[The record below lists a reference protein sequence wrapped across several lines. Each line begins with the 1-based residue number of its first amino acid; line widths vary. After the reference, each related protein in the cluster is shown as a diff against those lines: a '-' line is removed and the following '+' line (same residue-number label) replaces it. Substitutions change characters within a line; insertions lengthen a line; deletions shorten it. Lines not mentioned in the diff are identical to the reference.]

1 MNTNNENKDLKKDL
15 NKESNEDLKKDL
27 NTESNEDLKKDLNT
41 ESNEDLENDLN
52 TESNKDLKKESK
64 KDSNSRKVKK
74 IDLKEL
80 RRKSKEKRI
89 QNKKNLKHGSYS
101 MGAITIFIAII
112 VVLNLVLQ
120 EVPSKYREID
130 LSSQKLYSIGDQT
143 KKVLKKLDKDVEIYY
158 IAQSGSES
166 SDIQKLLEKY
176 EEGSDHIKVEQKD
189 PAVNPKFV
197 SQYTS
202 DGVSN
207 NSVIVVCGDKNKVI
221 DNNSLYETSI
231 NYQTYS
237 SEVTGFDGEGQIT
250 SAINYVTSDNMP
262 VMYTLEGHDEAT
274 MSDTLK
280 DTIQKANIDIQSLN
294 LLTMDSVPDDADI
307 LFIFAPAK
315 DISEDEASKIISYL
329 ENGGK
334 ALIVSNYS
342 SEEMPNFASVL
353 ENYGVK
359 TADGIVLEG
368 DTNHYISQNPSY
380 LLPNIESN
388 DITSS
393 LSSGSRYILMPLAQ
407 GIVKSDNY
415 RDSLEITDILTTSD
429 SAYSKVNVEDMQTME
444 KESDDI
450 DGPFALGVSITE
462 TLDDDKETQIVYYSS
477 EALFNDQMNTMVS
490 GANYE
495 LISASVNWM
504 CESEEDTN
512 TVSIASKSYDTSTL
526 TIPAA
531 DASFWSIFV
540 TAVVPVVILV
550 IGGCIWMKR
559 RKQ

>member
-1 MNTNNENKDLKKDL
+1 MKTNNENKELNKDSNKDLNKDLNKGSNEDL
-15 NKESNEDLKKDL
+15 NKESNKDVTKKT
-27 NTESNEDLKKDLNT
+27 NKESNSEKF
-41 ESNEDLENDLN
+41 
-52 TESNKDLKKESK
+52 
-64 KDSNSRKVKK
+64 KK
-74 IDLKEL
+74 IDFKEL
-80 RRKSKEKRI
+80 RKKSKEKRI

-101 MGAITIFIAII
+101 MGVITIFIAII

-130 LSSQKLYSIGDQT
+130 LSTQKLYSIGDQT

-221 DNNSLYETSI
+221 DNNSLYETTV

-250 SAINYVTSDNMP
+250 SAINYVTSDSMP

-429 SAYSKVNVEDMQTME
+429 GSYSKVNVEDMQTME

-450 DGPFALGVSITE
+450 DGPFAVGVSITE
-462 TLDDDKETQIVYYSS
+462 NLDDEKETQIVYYSS

-504 CESEEDTN
+504 CESEEDSN
-512 TVSIASKSYDTSTL
+512 TISIASKSYDTSTL

-550 IGGCIWMKR
+550 IGGGIWMKR

>member
-1 MNTNNENKDLKKDL
+1 MKTNNENKELNKDLNKESNKDLKKDL

-27 NTESNEDLKKDLNT
+27 NK
-41 ESNEDLENDLN
+41 
-52 TESNKDLKKESK
+52 ESNKDLKKKSK
-64 KDSNSRKVKK
+64 KESNSKKFKK
-74 IDLKEL
+74 IDFKEL

-130 LSSQKLYSIGDQT
+130 LSTQKLYSIGDQT

-202 DGVSN
+202 NEVSN

-221 DNNSLYETSI
+221 DNNSLYETSV

-342 SEEMPNFASVL
+342 SEKMPNFASVL

-429 SAYSKVNVEDMQTME
+429 SSYSKVNVEDMQTME

-450 DGPFALGVSITE
+450 DGPFAVGVSITE
-462 TLDDDKETQIVYYSS
+462 NLDDDKETQLVYYSS

-504 CESEEDTN
+504 CESEEDSN
-512 TVSIASKSYDTSTL
+512 TISIASKSYDTSTL

-550 IGGCIWMKR
+550 IGGGIWMKR

>member
-1 MNTNNENKDLKKDL
+1 MKTNNENKELNKDSNKDLNKDLNKGSNEDL
-15 NKESNEDLKKDL
+15 NKESNKDVTKKT
-27 NTESNEDLKKDLNT
+27 NKESNGKKF
-41 ESNEDLENDLN
+41 
-52 TESNKDLKKESK
+52 
-64 KDSNSRKVKK
+64 KK
-74 IDLKEL
+74 IDFKEL
-80 RRKSKEKRI
+80 QKKSKEKRI

-130 LSSQKLYSIGDQT
+130 LSTQKLYSIGDQT

-221 DNNSLYETSI
+221 DNNSLYETTV

-250 SAINYVTSDNMP
+250 SAINYVTSDSMP

-429 SAYSKVNVEDMQTME
+429 GSYSKVNIEDMQTME

-450 DGPFALGVSITE
+450 DGPFAVGVSITE
-462 TLDDDKETQIVYYSS
+462 NLDDEKETQIVYYSS

-504 CESEEDTN
+504 CESEEDSN
-512 TVSIASKSYDTSTL
+512 TISIASKSYDTSTL

-550 IGGCIWMKR
+550 IGGGIWMKR

>member
-1 MNTNNENKDLKKDL
+1 MKTNNENKELNKDSNKDLNKDLNKGSNEDL
-15 NKESNEDLKKDL
+15 NKESNKDVTKKT
-27 NTESNEDLKKDLNT
+27 NKESNGKKF
-41 ESNEDLENDLN
+41 
-52 TESNKDLKKESK
+52 
-64 KDSNSRKVKK
+64 KK
-74 IDLKEL
+74 IDFKEL
-80 RRKSKEKRI
+80 RKKSKEKRI

-130 LSSQKLYSIGDQT
+130 LSTQKLYSIGDQT

-221 DNNSLYETSI
+221 DNNSLYETTV

-250 SAINYVTSDNMP
+250 SAINYVTSDSMP

-359 TADGIVLEG
+359 TAGGIVLEG

-429 SAYSKVNVEDMQTME
+429 GSYSKVNVEDMQTME

-450 DGPFALGVSITE
+450 DGPFAVGVSITE
-462 TLDDDKETQIVYYSS
+462 NLDDEKETQIVYYSS

-504 CESEEDTN
+504 CKSEEDSN
-512 TVSIASKSYDTSTL
+512 TISIASKSYDTSTL

-550 IGGCIWMKR
+550 IGGGIWMKR

>member
-1 MNTNNENKDLKKDL
+1 MKTNNENKELNKDSNKDLNKDLNKGSNEDL
-15 NKESNEDLKKDL
+15 NKESNKDVTKKT
-27 NTESNEDLKKDLNT
+27 NKESNGKKF
-41 ESNEDLENDLN
+41 
-52 TESNKDLKKESK
+52 
-64 KDSNSRKVKK
+64 KK
-74 IDLKEL
+74 IDFKEL
-80 RRKSKEKRI
+80 RKKSKEKRI

-130 LSSQKLYSIGDQT
+130 LSTQKLYSIGDQT
-143 KKVLKKLDKDVEIYY
+143 KKVLKKLNKDVEIYY

-221 DNNSLYETSI
+221 DNNSLYETTV

-250 SAINYVTSDNMP
+250 SAINYVTSDSMP

-429 SAYSKVNVEDMQTME
+429 GSYSKVNVEDMQTME

-450 DGPFALGVSITE
+450 DGPFAVGVSITE
-462 TLDDDKETQIVYYSS
+462 NLDDEKETQIVYYSS
-477 EALFNDQMNTMVS
+477 EALFNDRMNTMVS

-504 CESEEDTN
+504 CESEEDSN
-512 TVSIASKSYDTSTL
+512 TISIASKSYDTSTL

-550 IGGCIWMKR
+550 IGGGIWMKR

>member
-1 MNTNNENKDLKKDL
+1 MKTNNENKELNKDSNKDLNKDLNKGSNEDL
-15 NKESNEDLKKDL
+15 NKESNKDVTKKT
-27 NTESNEDLKKDLNT
+27 NKESNGKKF
-41 ESNEDLENDLN
+41 
-52 TESNKDLKKESK
+52 
-64 KDSNSRKVKK
+64 KK
-74 IDLKEL
+74 IVFKEL
-80 RRKSKEKRI
+80 RKKSKEKRI

-130 LSSQKLYSIGDQT
+130 LSTQKLYSIGDQT

-221 DNNSLYETSI
+221 DNNSLYETTV

-237 SEVTGFDGEGQIT
+237 REVTGFDGEGQIT
-250 SAINYVTSDNMP
+250 SAINYVTSDSMP

-429 SAYSKVNVEDMQTME
+429 GSYSKVNVEDMQTME

-450 DGPFALGVSITE
+450 DGPFAVGVSITE
-462 TLDDDKETQIVYYSS
+462 NLDDEKETQIVYYSS

-504 CESEEDTN
+504 CESEEDSN
-512 TVSIASKSYDTSTL
+512 TISIASKSYDTSTL

-550 IGGCIWMKR
+550 IGGGIWMKR

>member
-1 MNTNNENKDLKKDL
+1 MKTNNENKELNKDSNKDLNKDLNKGSNEDL
-15 NKESNEDLKKDL
+15 NKESNKDVTKKT
-27 NTESNEDLKKDLNT
+27 NRESNGKKF
-41 ESNEDLENDLN
+41 
-52 TESNKDLKKESK
+52 
-64 KDSNSRKVKK
+64 KK
-74 IDLKEL
+74 IDFKEL
-80 RRKSKEKRI
+80 QRKSKEKRI

-130 LSSQKLYSIGDQT
+130 LSTQKLYSIGEQT

-202 DGVSN
+202 DGVCN

-221 DNNSLYETSI
+221 DNNSLYETTV

-237 SEVTGFDGEGQIT
+237 NEVTGFDGEGQIT
-250 SAINYVTSDNMP
+250 SAINYVTSDSMP

-429 SAYSKVNVEDMQTME
+429 GSYSKVNVEDMQTME

-450 DGPFALGVSITE
+450 DGPFAVGVSITE
-462 TLDDDKETQIVYYSS
+462 NLDDEKETQIVYYSS

-504 CESEEDTN
+504 CESEEDSN
-512 TVSIASKSYDTSTL
+512 TISIASKSYDTSTL

-550 IGGCIWMKR
+550 IGGGIWMKR

>member
-1 MNTNNENKDLKKDL
+1 MKTNNENKELNKDSNKDLNKDLNKGSNEDL
-15 NKESNEDLKKDL
+15 NKESNKDVTKKT
-27 NTESNEDLKKDLNT
+27 NKESNGKKF
-41 ESNEDLENDLN
+41 
-52 TESNKDLKKESK
+52 
-64 KDSNSRKVKK
+64 KK
-74 IDLKEL
+74 IDFKEL
-80 RRKSKEKRI
+80 RKKSKEKRI

-130 LSSQKLYSIGDQT
+130 LSTQKLYSIGDQT

-221 DNNSLYETSI
+221 DNNSLYETTV

-250 SAINYVTSDNMP
+250 SAINYVTSDSMP

-429 SAYSKVNVEDMQTME
+429 GSYSKVNVEDMQTME

-450 DGPFALGVSITE
+450 DGPFAVGVSITE
-462 TLDDDKETQIVYYSS
+462 NLDDEKETQIVYYSS

-504 CESEEDTN
+504 CESEEDSN
-512 TVSIASKSYDTSTL
+512 TISIASKSYDTSTL

-540 TAVVPVVILV
+540 TAVLPVVILV
-550 IGGCIWMKR
+550 IVGGIWMKR

>member
-1 MNTNNENKDLKKDL
+1 MKTNNENKELNKDSNKDLNKDLNKGSNEDL
-15 NKESNEDLKKDL
+15 NKESNKDVTKKT
-27 NTESNEDLKKDLNT
+27 NKESNGKKF
-41 ESNEDLENDLN
+41 
-52 TESNKDLKKESK
+52 
-64 KDSNSRKVKK
+64 KK
-74 IDLKEL
+74 IVFKEL
-80 RRKSKEKRI
+80 RKKSKEKRI

-130 LSSQKLYSIGDQT
+130 LSTQKLYSIGDQT

-221 DNNSLYETSI
+221 DNNSLYETTV

-250 SAINYVTSDNMP
+250 SAINYVTSDSMP

-429 SAYSKVNVEDMQTME
+429 GSYSKVNVEDMQTME

-450 DGPFALGVSITE
+450 DGPFAVGVSITE
-462 TLDDDKETQIVYYSS
+462 NLDDEKETQIVYYSS

-504 CESEEDTN
+504 CESEEDSN
-512 TVSIASKSYDTSTL
+512 TISIASKSYDTSTL

-550 IGGCIWMKR
+550 IGGGIWMKR

>member
-1 MNTNNENKDLKKDL
+1 MKTNNENKELNKDSNKDLNKDLNKGSNEDL
-15 NKESNEDLKKDL
+15 NKESNKDVTKK
-27 NTESNEDLKKDLNT
+27 T
-41 ESNEDLENDLN
+41 
-52 TESNKDLKKESK
+52 KKESNGK
-64 KDSNSRKVKK
+64 KFKK
-74 IDLKEL
+74 IDFKEL
-80 RRKSKEKRI
+80 RKKSKEKRI

-130 LSSQKLYSIGDQT
+130 LSTQKLYSIGDQT

-221 DNNSLYETSI
+221 DNNSLYETTV

-237 SEVTGFDGEGQIT
+237 NEVTGFDGEGQIT
-250 SAINYVTSDNMP
+250 SAINYVTSDSMP

-353 ENYGVK
+353 ENYSVK

-429 SAYSKVNVEDMQTME
+429 GSYSKVNVEDMQTME

-450 DGPFALGVSITE
+450 DGPFAVGVSITE
-462 TLDDDKETQIVYYSS
+462 NLDDEKETQIVYYSS

-504 CESEEDTN
+504 CESEEDSN
-512 TVSIASKSYDTSTL
+512 TISIASKSYDTSTL

-550 IGGCIWMKR
+550 IGGGIWMKR

>member
-1 MNTNNENKDLKKDL
+1 MKTNNENKELNKDSNKDLNKDLNKGSNEDL
-15 NKESNEDLKKDL
+15 NKESNKDVTKKT
-27 NTESNEDLKKDLNT
+27 NKESNGKKF
-41 ESNEDLENDLN
+41 
-52 TESNKDLKKESK
+52 
-64 KDSNSRKVKK
+64 KK
-74 IDLKEL
+74 IDFKEL
-80 RRKSKEKRI
+80 RKKSKEKRI

-101 MGAITIFIAII
+101 IVAITILIAII

-130 LSSQKLYSIGDQT
+130 LSTQKLYSIGDQT

-221 DNNSLYETSI
+221 DNNSLYETTV

-237 SEVTGFDGEGQIT
+237 NEVTGFDGEGQIT
-250 SAINYVTSDNMP
+250 SAINYVTSDSMP

-342 SEEMPNFASVL
+342 SEEMSNFASVL

-359 TADGIVLEG
+359 TAGGIVLEG

-429 SAYSKVNVEDMQTME
+429 GSYSKVNVEDMQTME

-450 DGPFALGVSITE
+450 DGPFAVGVSITE
-462 TLDDDKETQIVYYSS
+462 NLDDEKETQIVYYSS

-504 CESEEDTN
+504 CESEEDSN
-512 TVSIASKSYDTSTL
+512 TISIASKSYDTSTL

-550 IGGCIWMKR
+550 IGGGIWMKR

>member
-1 MNTNNENKDLKKDL
+1 MKTNNENKELNKDSNKDLNKDLNKGSNEDL
-15 NKESNEDLKKDL
+15 NKESNKDVTKK
-27 NTESNEDLKKDLNT
+27 T
-41 ESNEDLENDLN
+41 
-52 TESNKDLKKESK
+52 KKESNGK
-64 KDSNSRKVKK
+64 KFKK
-74 IDLKEL
+74 IDFKEL
-80 RRKSKEKRI
+80 RKKSKEKRI

-130 LSSQKLYSIGDQT
+130 LSTQKLYSIGDQT

-176 EEGSDHIKVEQKD
+176 KEGSDHIKVEQKD

-221 DNNSLYETSI
+221 DNNSLYETTV

-237 SEVTGFDGEGQIT
+237 NEVTGFDGEGQIT
-250 SAINYVTSDNMP
+250 SAINYVTSDSMP

-429 SAYSKVNVEDMQTME
+429 GSYSKVNVEDMQTME

-450 DGPFALGVSITE
+450 DGPFAVGVSITE
-462 TLDDDKETQIVYYSS
+462 NLDDEKETQIVYYSS

-504 CESEEDTN
+504 CESEEDSN
-512 TVSIASKSYDTSTL
+512 TISIASKSYDTSTL

-550 IGGCIWMKR
+550 IGGGIWMKR

>member
-1 MNTNNENKDLKKDL
+1 MKTNNENKELNKDSNKDLNKDLNKGSNEDL
-15 NKESNEDLKKDL
+15 NKESNKDVTKK
-27 NTESNEDLKKDLNT
+27 T
-41 ESNEDLENDLN
+41 
-52 TESNKDLKKESK
+52 KKESNGK
-64 KDSNSRKVKK
+64 KFKK
-74 IDLKEL
+74 IDFKEL
-80 RRKSKEKRI
+80 RKKSKEKRI

-130 LSSQKLYSIGDQT
+130 LSTQKLYSIGDQT

-221 DNNSLYETSI
+221 DNNSLYETTV

-250 SAINYVTSDNMP
+250 SAINYVTSDSMP

-359 TADGIVLEG
+359 TAGGIVLEG

-429 SAYSKVNVEDMQTME
+429 GSYSKVNVEDMQTME

-450 DGPFALGVSITE
+450 DGPFAVGVSITE
-462 TLDDDKETQIVYYSS
+462 NLDDEKETQIVYYSS

-504 CESEEDTN
+504 CESEEDSN
-512 TVSIASKSYDTSTL
+512 TISIASKSYDTSTL

-550 IGGCIWMKR
+550 IGGGIWMKR

>member
-1 MNTNNENKDLKKDL
+1 MKTNNENKELNKDSNKDLNKDLNKGSNEDL
-15 NKESNEDLKKDL
+15 NKESNKDVTKKT
-27 NTESNEDLKKDLNT
+27 NKESNGKKF
-41 ESNEDLENDLN
+41 
-52 TESNKDLKKESK
+52 
-64 KDSNSRKVKK
+64 KK
-74 IDLKEL
+74 IDFKEL
-80 RRKSKEKRI
+80 RKKSKEKRI

-130 LSSQKLYSIGDQT
+130 LSTQKLYSIGDQT

-202 DGVSN
+202 DVVSN

-221 DNNSLYETSI
+221 DNNSLYETTV

-250 SAINYVTSDNMP
+250 SAINYVTSDSMP

-429 SAYSKVNVEDMQTME
+429 GSYSKVNVEDMQTME

-450 DGPFALGVSITE
+450 DGPFAVGVSITE
-462 TLDDDKETQIVYYSS
+462 NLDDEKETQIVYYSS

-504 CESEEDTN
+504 CESEEDSN
-512 TVSIASKSYDTSTL
+512 TISIASKSYDTSTL

-550 IGGCIWMKR
+550 IGGGIWMKR

>member
-1 MNTNNENKDLKKDL
+1 MKTNNENKELNKDSNKDLNKDLNKGSNEDL
-15 NKESNEDLKKDL
+15 NKESNKDVTKKT
-27 NTESNEDLKKDLNT
+27 NKESNGKKF
-41 ESNEDLENDLN
+41 
-52 TESNKDLKKESK
+52 
-64 KDSNSRKVKK
+64 KK
-74 IDLKEL
+74 IDFKEL
-80 RRKSKEKRI
+80 RKKSKEKRI

-130 LSSQKLYSIGDQT
+130 LSTQKLYSIGDQT

-221 DNNSLYETSI
+221 DNNSLYETTV

-237 SEVTGFDGEGQIT
+237 NEVTGFDGEGQIT
-250 SAINYVTSDNMP
+250 SAINYVTSDSMP

-359 TADGIVLEG
+359 TAGGIVLEG

-429 SAYSKVNVEDMQTME
+429 GSYSKVNVEDMQTME

-450 DGPFALGVSITE
+450 DGPFAVGVSITE
-462 TLDDDKETQIVYYSS
+462 NLDDEKETQIVYYSS

-495 LISASVNWM
+495 LTSASVNWM
-504 CESEEDTN
+504 CESEEDSN
-512 TVSIASKSYDTSTL
+512 TISIASKSYDTSTL

-550 IGGCIWMKR
+550 IGGGIWMKR

>member
-1 MNTNNENKDLKKDL
+1 MKTNNENKELNKDSNKDLNKDLNKGSNEDL
-15 NKESNEDLKKDL
+15 NKESNKDVTKKT
-27 NTESNEDLKKDLNT
+27 NKESNGKKF
-41 ESNEDLENDLN
+41 
-52 TESNKDLKKESK
+52 
-64 KDSNSRKVKK
+64 KK
-74 IDLKEL
+74 IDFKEL
-80 RRKSKEKRI
+80 RKKSKEKRI

-130 LSSQKLYSIGDQT
+130 LSTQKLYSIGDQT

-221 DNNSLYETSI
+221 DNNSLYETTV

-237 SEVTGFDGEGQIT
+237 NEVTGFDGEGQIT
-250 SAINYVTSDNMP
+250 SAINYVTSDSMP

-342 SEEMPNFASVL
+342 SEEMSNFASVL

-359 TADGIVLEG
+359 TAGGIVLEG

-429 SAYSKVNVEDMQTME
+429 GSYSKVNVEDMQTME

-450 DGPFALGVSITE
+450 DGPFAVGVSITE
-462 TLDDDKETQIVYYSS
+462 NLDDEKETQIVYYSS

-504 CESEEDTN
+504 CESEEDSN
-512 TVSIASKSYDTSTL
+512 TISIASKSYDTSTL

-550 IGGCIWMKR
+550 IGGGIWMKR

>member
-1 MNTNNENKDLKKDL
+1 MKTNNENKELNKDSNKDLNKDLNKGSNEDL
-15 NKESNEDLKKDL
+15 NKESNKDVTKKT
-27 NTESNEDLKKDLNT
+27 NKESNGKKF
-41 ESNEDLENDLN
+41 
-52 TESNKDLKKESK
+52 
-64 KDSNSRKVKK
+64 KK
-74 IDLKEL
+74 IDFKEL
-80 RRKSKEKRI
+80 RKKSKEKRI

-130 LSSQKLYSIGDQT
+130 LSTQKLYSIGDQT

-221 DNNSLYETSI
+221 DNNSLYETTV

-250 SAINYVTSDNMP
+250 SAINYVTSDSMP

-407 GIVKSDNY
+407 GIVKSDNH
-415 RDSLEITDILTTSD
+415 RDSLEITDILTTSG
-429 SAYSKVNVEDMQTME
+429 SSYSKVKVEDMQTME

-450 DGPFALGVSITE
+450 DGPFAVGVSITE
-462 TLDDDKETQIVYYSS
+462 NLDDEKETQIVYYSS

-504 CESEEDTN
+504 CESEEDSN
-512 TVSIASKSYDTSTL
+512 TISIASKSYDTSTL

-550 IGGCIWMKR
+550 IGGGIWMKR

>member
-1 MNTNNENKDLKKDL
+1 MKTNNENKELNKDSNKDLNKDLNKGSNEDL
-15 NKESNEDLKKDL
+15 NKESNKDVTKKT
-27 NTESNEDLKKDLNT
+27 NKESNGKKF
-41 ESNEDLENDLN
+41 
-52 TESNKDLKKESK
+52 
-64 KDSNSRKVKK
+64 KK
-74 IDLKEL
+74 IDFKEL
-80 RRKSKEKRI
+80 RKKSKEKRI

-130 LSSQKLYSIGDQT
+130 LSTQKLYSIGGQT

-221 DNNSLYETSI
+221 DNNSLYETTV

-237 SEVTGFDGEGQIT
+237 NEVTGFDGEGQIT
-250 SAINYVTSDNMP
+250 SAINYVTSDSMP

-429 SAYSKVNVEDMQTME
+429 GSYSKVNVEDMQTME

-450 DGPFALGVSITE
+450 DGPFAVGVSITE
-462 TLDDDKETQIVYYSS
+462 NLDDEKETQIVYYSS

-504 CESEEDTN
+504 CESEEDSN
-512 TVSIASKSYDTSTL
+512 TISIASKSYDTSTL

-550 IGGCIWMKR
+550 IGGGIWMKR

>member
-1 MNTNNENKDLKKDL
+1 MKTNNENKELNKDSNKDLNKDLNKGSNEDL
-15 NKESNEDLKKDL
+15 NKESNKDVTKKT
-27 NTESNEDLKKDLNT
+27 NKESNGKKF
-41 ESNEDLENDLN
+41 
-52 TESNKDLKKESK
+52 
-64 KDSNSRKVKK
+64 KK
-74 IDLKEL
+74 IDFKEL
-80 RRKSKEKRI
+80 RKKSKEKRI

-130 LSSQKLYSIGDQT
+130 LSTQKLYSIGDQT

-221 DNNSLYETSI
+221 DNNSLYETTV

-237 SEVTGFDGEGQIT
+237 NEVTGFDGEGQIT
-250 SAINYVTSDNMP
+250 SAINYVTSDSMP

-307 LFIFAPAK
+307 LFIFVPAK

-429 SAYSKVNVEDMQTME
+429 GSYSKVNVEDMQTME

-450 DGPFALGVSITE
+450 DGPFAVGVSITE
-462 TLDDDKETQIVYYSS
+462 NLDDEKETQIVYYSS

-504 CESEEDTN
+504 CESEEDSN
-512 TVSIASKSYDTSTL
+512 TISIASKSYDTSTL

-550 IGGCIWMKR
+550 IGGGIWMKR

>member
-1 MNTNNENKDLKKDL
+1 MKTNNENKELNKDSNKDLNKDLNKGSNEDL
-15 NKESNEDLKKDL
+15 NKESNKDVTKKT
-27 NTESNEDLKKDLNT
+27 NKESNGKKF
-41 ESNEDLENDLN
+41 
-52 TESNKDLKKESK
+52 
-64 KDSNSRKVKK
+64 KK
-74 IDLKEL
+74 IDFKEL
-80 RRKSKEKRI
+80 RKKSKEKRI

-130 LSSQKLYSIGDQT
+130 LSTQKLYSIGDQT

-202 DGVSN
+202 D
-207 NSVIVVCGDKNKVI
+207 
-221 DNNSLYETSI
+221 NNSLYETTV

-250 SAINYVTSDNMP
+250 SAINYVTSDSMP

-429 SAYSKVNVEDMQTME
+429 GSYSKVNIEDMQTME

-450 DGPFALGVSITE
+450 DGPFAVGVSITE
-462 TLDDDKETQIVYYSS
+462 NLDDEKETQIVYYSS

-504 CESEEDTN
+504 CESEEDSN
-512 TVSIASKSYDTSTL
+512 TISIASKSYDTSTL

-550 IGGCIWMKR
+550 IGGGIWMKR

>member
-1 MNTNNENKDLKKDL
+1 MKTNNENKELNKDSNKDLNKDLNKGSNEDL
-15 NKESNEDLKKDL
+15 NKESNKDVTKKT
-27 NTESNEDLKKDLNT
+27 NKESNGKKF
-41 ESNEDLENDLN
+41 
-52 TESNKDLKKESK
+52 
-64 KDSNSRKVKK
+64 KK
-74 IDLKEL
+74 IDFKEL
-80 RRKSKEKRI
+80 RKKSKEKRI

-130 LSSQKLYSIGDQT
+130 LSTQKLYSIGDQT

-221 DNNSLYETSI
+221 DNNSLYETTV

-250 SAINYVTSDNMP
+250 SAINYVTSDSMP

-429 SAYSKVNVEDMQTME
+429 GSYSKVNVEDMQTME

-450 DGPFALGVSITE
+450 DGPFAVGVSITE
-462 TLDDDKETQIVYYSS
+462 NLDDGKETQIVYYSS

-504 CESEEDTN
+504 CESEEDSN
-512 TVSIASKSYDTSTL
+512 TISIASKSYDTSTL

-550 IGGCIWMKR
+550 IGGGIWMKR

>member
-1 MNTNNENKDLKKDL
+1 MKTNNENKELNKDSNKDLNKDLNKGSKEDL
-15 NKESNEDLKKDL
+15 NKESNKDVTKKT
-27 NTESNEDLKKDLNT
+27 NKESNGKKF
-41 ESNEDLENDLN
+41 
-52 TESNKDLKKESK
+52 
-64 KDSNSRKVKK
+64 KK
-74 IDLKEL
+74 IDFKEL
-80 RRKSKEKRI
+80 RKKSKEKRI

-130 LSSQKLYSIGDQT
+130 LSTQKLYSIGDQT

-221 DNNSLYETSI
+221 DNNSLYETTV

-237 SEVTGFDGEGQIT
+237 NEVTGFDGEGQIT
-250 SAINYVTSDNMP
+250 SAINYVTSDSMP

-429 SAYSKVNVEDMQTME
+429 GSYSKVNVEDMQTME

-450 DGPFALGVSITE
+450 DGPFAVGVSITE
-462 TLDDDKETQIVYYSS
+462 NLDDEKETQIVYYSS

-504 CESEEDTN
+504 CESEEDSN
-512 TVSIASKSYDTSTL
+512 TISIASKSYDTSTL

-550 IGGCIWMKR
+550 IGGGIWMKR

>member
-1 MNTNNENKDLKKDL
+1 MKTNNENKELNKDSNKDLNKDLNKGSNEDL
-15 NKESNEDLKKDL
+15 NKESNKDVTKKT
-27 NTESNEDLKKDLNT
+27 NKESNGKKF
-41 ESNEDLENDLN
+41 
-52 TESNKDLKKESK
+52 
-64 KDSNSRKVKK
+64 KK
-74 IDLKEL
+74 IDFKEL
-80 RRKSKEKRI
+80 RKKSKEKRI

-130 LSSQKLYSIGDQT
+130 LSTQKLYSIGDQT

-221 DNNSLYETSI
+221 DNNSLYETTV

-250 SAINYVTSDNMP
+250 SAINYVTSDSMP

-429 SAYSKVNVEDMQTME
+429 GSYSKVNVEDMQTME

-450 DGPFALGVSITE
+450 DGPFAVGVSITE
-462 TLDDDKETQIVYYSS
+462 NLDDEKETQIVYYSS

-504 CESEEDTN
+504 CESEEDSN
-512 TVSIASKSYDTSTL
+512 TIAIASKSYDTSTL

-550 IGGCIWMKR
+550 IGGGIWMKR

>member
-1 MNTNNENKDLKKDL
+1 MKTNNENKELNKDSNKDLNKDLNKGSNEDL
-15 NKESNEDLKKDL
+15 NKESNKDVTKKT
-27 NTESNEDLKKDLNT
+27 NKESNGKKF
-41 ESNEDLENDLN
+41 
-52 TESNKDLKKESK
+52 
-64 KDSNSRKVKK
+64 KK
-74 IDLKEL
+74 IDFKEL
-80 RRKSKEKRI
+80 RKKSKEKRI

-130 LSSQKLYSIGDQT
+130 LSTQKLYSIGDQT

-221 DNNSLYETSI
+221 DNNSLYETTV

-237 SEVTGFDGEGQIT
+237 NEVTGFDGEGQIT
-250 SAINYVTSDNMP
+250 SAINYVTSDSMP

-429 SAYSKVNVEDMQTME
+429 GSYSKVNVEDMQTME

-450 DGPFALGVSITE
+450 DGPFAVGVSITE
-462 TLDDDKETQIVYYSS
+462 NLDDEKETQIVYYSS

-504 CESEEDTN
+504 CESEEDSN
-512 TVSIASKSYDTSTL
+512 TISIASKSYDTSTL

-550 IGGCIWMKR
+550 IGGGIWMKR

>member
-1 MNTNNENKDLKKDL
+1 MKTNNENKELNKDSNKDLNKDLNKGSNEDLNKDLNKGSNEDL
-15 NKESNEDLKKDL
+15 NKESNKDVTKKT
-27 NTESNEDLKKDLNT
+27 NKESNGKKF
-41 ESNEDLENDLN
+41 
-52 TESNKDLKKESK
+52 
-64 KDSNSRKVKK
+64 KK
-74 IDLKEL
+74 IDFKEL
-80 RRKSKEKRI
+80 RKKSKEKRI

-130 LSSQKLYSIGDQT
+130 LSTQKLYSIGDQT

-221 DNNSLYETSI
+221 DNNSLYETTV

-250 SAINYVTSDNMP
+250 SAINYVTSDSMP

-429 SAYSKVNVEDMQTME
+429 GSYSKVNVEDMQTME

-450 DGPFALGVSITE
+450 DGPFAVGVSITE
-462 TLDDDKETQIVYYSS
+462 NLDDEKETQIVYYSS

-504 CESEEDTN
+504 CESEEDSN
-512 TVSIASKSYDTSTL
+512 TISIASKSYDTSTL

-550 IGGCIWMKR
+550 IGGGIWMKR

>member
-1 MNTNNENKDLKKDL
+1 MKTNNENKELNKDSNKDLNKDLNKGSNEDL
-15 NKESNEDLKKDL
+15 NKESNKDVTKKT
-27 NTESNEDLKKDLNT
+27 NKESNGKKF
-41 ESNEDLENDLN
+41 
-52 TESNKDLKKESK
+52 
-64 KDSNSRKVKK
+64 KK
-74 IDLKEL
+74 IDFKEL
-80 RRKSKEKRI
+80 RKKSKEKRI
-89 QNKKNLKHGSYS
+89 QNIKNLKHGSYS

-130 LSSQKLYSIGDQT
+130 LSTQKLYSIGDQT

-221 DNNSLYETSI
+221 DNNSLYETTV

-237 SEVTGFDGEGQIT
+237 NEVTGFDGEGQIT
-250 SAINYVTSDNMP
+250 SAINYVTSDSMP

-359 TADGIVLEG
+359 TAGGIVLEG

-429 SAYSKVNVEDMQTME
+429 GSYSKVNVEDMQTME

-450 DGPFALGVSITE
+450 DGPFAVGVSITE
-462 TLDDDKETQIVYYSS
+462 NLDDEKETQIVYYSS

-504 CESEEDTN
+504 CESEEDSN
-512 TVSIASKSYDTSTL
+512 TISIASKSYDTSTL
-526 TIPAA
+526 TIPVA

-550 IGGCIWMKR
+550 IGGGIWMKR

>member
-1 MNTNNENKDLKKDL
+1 MKTNNENKELNKDSNKDLNKDLNKGSNEDL
-15 NKESNEDLKKDL
+15 NKESNKDVTKKT
-27 NTESNEDLKKDLNT
+27 NKESNGKKF
-41 ESNEDLENDLN
+41 
-52 TESNKDLKKESK
+52 
-64 KDSNSRKVKK
+64 KK
-74 IDLKEL
+74 IDFKEL
-80 RRKSKEKRI
+80 RKKSKEKRI

-130 LSSQKLYSIGDQT
+130 LSTQKLYSIGDQT

-221 DNNSLYETSI
+221 DNNSLYETTV

-250 SAINYVTSDNMP
+250 SAINYVTSDSMP

-429 SAYSKVNVEDMQTME
+429 GSYSKVNVEDMQTME

-450 DGPFALGVSITE
+450 NGPFAVGVSITE
-462 TLDDDKETQIVYYSS
+462 NLDDEKETQIVYYSS

-504 CESEEDTN
+504 CESEEDSN
-512 TVSIASKSYDTSTL
+512 TISIASKSYDTSTL

-550 IGGCIWMKR
+550 IGGGIWMKR

>member
-1 MNTNNENKDLKKDL
+1 MKTNNENKELNKDSNKDLNKDLNKGSNEDL
-15 NKESNEDLKKDL
+15 NKESNKDVTKKT
-27 NTESNEDLKKDLNT
+27 NKESNGKKF
-41 ESNEDLENDLN
+41 
-52 TESNKDLKKESK
+52 
-64 KDSNSRKVKK
+64 KK
-74 IDLKEL
+74 IDFKEL
-80 RRKSKEKRI
+80 RKKSKEKRI

-130 LSSQKLYSIGDQT
+130 LSTQKLYSIGDQT

-176 EEGSDHIKVEQKD
+176 EEGGDHIKVEQKD

-221 DNNSLYETSI
+221 DNNSLYETTV

-237 SEVTGFDGEGQIT
+237 NEVTGFDGEGQIT
-250 SAINYVTSDNMP
+250 SAINYVTSDSMP

-359 TADGIVLEG
+359 TAGGIVLEG

-429 SAYSKVNVEDMQTME
+429 GSYSKVNVEDMQTME

-450 DGPFALGVSITE
+450 DGPFAVGVSITE
-462 TLDDDKETQIVYYSS
+462 NLDDEKETQIVYYSS

-504 CESEEDTN
+504 CKSEEDSN
-512 TVSIASKSYDTSTL
+512 TISIASKSYDTSTL

-550 IGGCIWMKR
+550 IGGGIWMKR

>member
-1 MNTNNENKDLKKDL
+1 MKTNNENKEL
-15 NKESNEDLKKDL
+15 NKD
-27 NTESNEDLKKDLNT
+27 
-41 ESNEDLENDLN
+41 
-52 TESNKDLKKESK
+52 SNKDLTKKSKKESNSK
-64 KDSNSRKVKK
+64 KFKK
-74 IDLKEL
+74 IDFKEL
-80 RRKSKEKRI
+80 QRKSKEKRI

-130 LSSQKLYSIGDQT
+130 LSTQKLYSIGDQT
-143 KKVLKKLDKDVEIYY
+143 KKVLKKLDKYVEIYY

-207 NSVIVVCGDKNKVI
+207 NSVIVVCGNKVI
-221 DNNSLYETSI
+221 DNNSLYETTV

-237 SEVTGFDGEGQIT
+237 NEVTGFDGEGQIT
-250 SAINYVTSDNMP
+250 SAINYVTSDSMP

-429 SAYSKVNVEDMQTME
+429 GSYSKVNVEDMQTME

-450 DGPFALGVSITE
+450 DGPFAVGVSITE
-462 TLDDDKETQIVYYSS
+462 NLDDEKETQIVYYSS

-504 CESEEDTN
+504 CESEEDSN
-512 TVSIASKSYDTSTL
+512 TISIASKSYDTSTL

-550 IGGCIWMKR
+550 IGCGIWMKR

>member
-1 MNTNNENKDLKKDL
+1 MKTNNENKELNKDSNKDLNKDLNKGSNEDL
-15 NKESNEDLKKDL
+15 NKESNKDVTKKT
-27 NTESNEDLKKDLNT
+27 NKESNGKKF
-41 ESNEDLENDLN
+41 
-52 TESNKDLKKESK
+52 
-64 KDSNSRKVKK
+64 KK
-74 IDLKEL
+74 IDFKEL
-80 RRKSKEKRI
+80 RKKSKEKRI

-112 VVLNLVLQ
+112 VVLNQVLQ

-130 LSSQKLYSIGDQT
+130 LSTQKLYSIGDQT

-221 DNNSLYETSI
+221 DNNSLYETTV

-237 SEVTGFDGEGQIT
+237 NEVTGFDGEGQIT
-250 SAINYVTSDNMP
+250 SAINYVTSDSMP

-359 TADGIVLEG
+359 TAGGIVLEG

-429 SAYSKVNVEDMQTME
+429 GSYSKVNVEDMQTME

-450 DGPFALGVSITE
+450 DGPFAVGVSITE
-462 TLDDDKETQIVYYSS
+462 NLDDEKETQIVYYSS

-504 CESEEDTN
+504 CESEEDSN
-512 TVSIASKSYDTSTL
+512 TISIASKSYDTSTL

-550 IGGCIWMKR
+550 IGGGIWMKR

>member
-1 MNTNNENKDLKKDL
+1 MKTNNENKELNKDSNKDLNKDLNKGSNEDL
-15 NKESNEDLKKDL
+15 NKESNKDVTKKT
-27 NTESNEDLKKDLNT
+27 NKESNGKKF
-41 ESNEDLENDLN
+41 
-52 TESNKDLKKESK
+52 
-64 KDSNSRKVKK
+64 KK
-74 IDLKEL
+74 IDFKEL
-80 RRKSKEKRI
+80 RKKSKEKRI

-130 LSSQKLYSIGDQT
+130 LSTQKLYSIGDQT

-221 DNNSLYETSI
+221 DNNSLYETTV

-237 SEVTGFDGEGQIT
+237 NEVTGFDGEGQIT
-250 SAINYVTSDNMP
+250 SAINYVTSDSMP

-359 TADGIVLEG
+359 TAGGIVLEG

-429 SAYSKVNVEDMQTME
+429 GSYSKVNVEDMQTME

-450 DGPFALGVSITE
+450 DGPFAVGVSITE
-462 TLDDDKETQIVYYSS
+462 NLDDEKETQIVYYSS

-504 CESEEDTN
+504 CESEEDSN
-512 TVSIASKSYDTSTL
+512 TISIASKSYDTSTL

-540 TAVVPVVILV
+540 TAVVLVVILV
-550 IGGCIWMKR
+550 IGGGIWMKR

>member
-1 MNTNNENKDLKKDL
+1 MKTNNENKELNKDSNKDLNKDLNKGSNEDL
-15 NKESNEDLKKDL
+15 NKESNKDVTKKT
-27 NTESNEDLKKDLNT
+27 NKESNGKKF
-41 ESNEDLENDLN
+41 
-52 TESNKDLKKESK
+52 
-64 KDSNSRKVKK
+64 KK
-74 IDLKEL
+74 IDFKEL
-80 RRKSKEKRI
+80 RKKSKEKRI

-130 LSSQKLYSIGDQT
+130 LSTQKLYSIGDQT

-176 EEGSDHIKVEQKD
+176 EEGSDHVKVEQKD

-221 DNNSLYETSI
+221 DNNSLYETTV

-237 SEVTGFDGEGQIT
+237 NEVTGFDGEGQIT
-250 SAINYVTSDNMP
+250 SAINYVTSDSMP

-359 TADGIVLEG
+359 TADGIVLER

-429 SAYSKVNVEDMQTME
+429 GSYSKVNVEDMQTME

-450 DGPFALGVSITE
+450 DGPFAVGVSITE
-462 TLDDDKETQIVYYSS
+462 NLDDEKETQIVYYSS

-504 CESEEDTN
+504 CESEEDSN
-512 TVSIASKSYDTSTL
+512 TISIASKSYDTSTL

-550 IGGCIWMKR
+550 IGGGIWMKR

>member
-1 MNTNNENKDLKKDL
+1 MNTNNENKDLNKDL

-27 NTESNEDLKKDLNT
+27 NKESNEELEKDLNK
-41 ESNEDLENDLN
+41 
-52 TESNKDLKKESK
+52 ESNKDLNKDVKKESK
-64 KDSNSRKVKK
+64 KDSNSRKFKK

-80 RRKSKEKRI
+80 RKKSKEKRI

-450 DGPFALGVSITE
+450 DGPFAIGVSITE
-462 TLDDDKETQIVYYSS
+462 KLDDDKETQIVYYSS

-504 CESEEDTN
+504 CESEEDSN